1 MEAQCV
7 AVDIL
12 AVIME
17 TRLIQT
23 GKRFDSRIDS
33 LGITVKSYSFITGT
47 LTVSFGTE
55 SFLFNCR

>member
-23 GKRFDSRIDS
+23 GKRFDSRINS
-33 LGITVKSYSFITGT
+33 LGITVNSYSFITVT
-47 LTVSFGTE
+47 FTVSFGTE

>member
-23 GKRFDSRIDS
+23 GKRFDSRINS
-33 LGITVKSYSFITGT
+33 LGITVNSYSFTTVT